1 MPHAGHRELNRQRQP
16 LHQLANPD
24 DSGQVRIVGGLP
36 LEGLPPGAYTLRV
49 VVSDGRAMETRTAP
63 VTLAP

>member
-1 MPHAGHRELNRQRQP
+1 VPVPAADEN
-16 LHQLANPD
+16 
-24 DSGQVRIVGGLP
+24 GQVRVIGGLP

-49 VVSDGRAMETRTAP
+49 AVSDGRVMETRTAP